1 MARGETA
8 ARNLLDEYQLTSL
21 PIDPEKVTASLGAVV
36 IRQPGPVELSGMLLR
51 RDGQDVIGVRA
62 ELDPHRQRFT
72 VAHLV
77 GHLHLHA
84 RRDLI
89 LDTATRYSH
98 PNLPSMPTDR
108 EEAEANRFAAALLV
122 PEGIVRRM
130 AIEADARTA
139 GQLLDLLAP
148 RFEVTRT
155 VMAARLMGLGI
166 INDA

>member
-1 MARGETA
+1 MARAEAA
-8 ARNLLDEYQLTSL
+8 ARDLLDEHQLTDL
-21 PIDPEKVTASLGAVV
+21 PIDPEKAAAGLGAVV
-36 IRQPGPVELSGMLLR
+36 IRQSGPVELSGMLLR

-62 ELDPHRQRFT
+62 ELDAPRQRFA

-122 PEGIVRRM
+122 PETIARRM
-130 AIEADARTA
+130 AVEADARTA
-139 GQLLDLLAP
+139 EQLMDLLTP

-166 INDA
+166 ISGA